1 MAKFNLNRIN
11 GLENV
16 QGPNN
21 GEDNEENSSENKGMV
36 GAGLLNAASQA
47 QAVLQK
53 ATIFVPYE
61 KIVRNP
67 MNGMSRRNI
76 DELAQLIEAAG
87 LQQPLVVKQ
96 IEDGNYMILTGER
109 RYLAIGKL
117 IGEGKW
123 NPEHLVEVKV
133 QDMDKLNVELSEET
147 KELFEIVVTNQH
159 RDMTD
164 ADYYFEAM
172 SWKKI
177 IQEFRKNGKELRVV
191 GYDDNGDPI
200 EKMRTMM
207 TVGVDEEGNLIK
219 QDITNVKTQKLVGD
233 QMHKSAAYVG
243 QIDKIENKGSD
254 ALKEALMQEKVNIS
268 VGSKIAGLKKE
279 EQEHFIEQALAKKG
293 EEESIT
299 DDDLRRYQYEKTKTS
314 IKKKEEELEED
325 TLPGKLITEK
335 QLKADLKK
343 ITKALKAS
351 GGIRLD
357 DTKYD
362 TYIRQISILE
372 KLFV

>member
-11 GLENV
+11 GLENA
-16 QGPNN
+16 QGQNN
-21 GEDNEENSSENKGMV
+21 SENNSENKGMV

-67 MNGMSRRNI
+67 MNGMSRKNI
-76 DELAQLIEAAG
+76 DELAQLIDAVF
-87 LQQPLVVKQ
+87 LQQSLDVKQ
-96 IEDGNYMILTGER
+96 IEDGNYMIHTGER

-133 QDMDKLNVELSEET
+133 QDMDKLDVELSEET

-164 ADYYFEAM
+164 SDYYFEAM
-172 SWKKI
+172 AWKKI

-293 EEESIT
+293 GEESIT

-314 IKKKEEELEED
+314 VKKKEEELEED

-343 ITKALKAS
+343 ITKALKAN

-362 TYIRQISILE
+362 TYIRQINILE

>member
-1 MAKFNLNRIN
+1 
-11 GLENV
+11 
-16 QGPNN
+16 
-21 GEDNEENSSENKGMV
+21 
-36 GAGLLNAASQA
+36 
-47 QAVLQK
+47 
-53 ATIFVPYE
+53 
-61 KIVRNP
+61 
-67 MNGMSRRNI
+67 
-76 DELAQLIEAAG
+76 
-87 LQQPLVVKQ
+87 
-96 IEDGNYMILTGER
+96 
-109 RYLAIGKL
+109 
-117 IGEGKW
+117 
-123 NPEHLVEVKV
+123 
-133 QDMDKLNVELSEET
+133 
-147 KELFEIVVTNQH
+147 
-159 RDMTD
+159 
-164 ADYYFEAM
+164 
-172 SWKKI
+172 
-177 IQEFRKNGKELRVV
+177 
-191 GYDDNGDPI
+191 
-200 EKMRTMM
+200 MRTMM

-314 IKKKEEELEED
+314 VKKKEEELEED

-343 ITKALKAS
+343 ITKALKAN

-362 TYIRQISILE
+362 TYIRQINILE